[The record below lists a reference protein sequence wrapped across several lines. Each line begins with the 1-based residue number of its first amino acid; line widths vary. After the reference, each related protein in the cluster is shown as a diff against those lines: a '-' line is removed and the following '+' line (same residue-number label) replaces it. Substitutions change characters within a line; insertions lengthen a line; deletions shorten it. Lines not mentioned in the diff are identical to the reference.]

1 MYKGKIRGKGDDDVS
16 VYTKLEKEKKKYQ
29 KGGKKLKYTNK
40 SKTIIQPKKHKREK
54 QKKTKKLVIKNTY
67 LNKKQSSGQ

>member
-40 SKTIIQPKKHKREK
+40 SKTIIQPKK
-54 QKKTKKLVIKNTY
+54 T
-67 LNKKQSSGQ
+67 